1 MIWLA
6 PGIDW
11 PRNSAQASARHD
23 GGLGRVHVEV
33 TRARVPNVPRED
45 ILEQLVETTD
55 VRVVD
60 IPRAAPRLEQE
71 ERSRR

>member
-1 MIWLA
+1 
-6 PGIDW
+6 
-11 PRNSAQASARHD
+11 
-23 GGLGRVHVEV
+23 VHVEV
-33 TRARVPNVPRED
+33 TSARVPNVPRED